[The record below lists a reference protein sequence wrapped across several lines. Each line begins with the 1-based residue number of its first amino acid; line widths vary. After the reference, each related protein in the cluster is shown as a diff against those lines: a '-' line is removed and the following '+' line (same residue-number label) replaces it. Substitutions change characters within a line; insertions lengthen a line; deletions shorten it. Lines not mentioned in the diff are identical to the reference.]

1 MTVQQC
7 RPPFHRCERQL
18 EAARRTLAVDELL
31 EELGPFGKRLGLATR
46 QDRRELVAQ
55 RQETRGLEPD
65 DRRAGR
71 DVGGESVHHA
81 ACLRARL
88 LDEPGGGEAP
98 AAAQRAAPNR
108 GWAGG

>member
-1 MTVQQC
+1 
-7 RPPFHRCERQL
+7 QL
-18 EAARRTLAVDELL
+18 KAARRTLAVDELL

-65 DRRAGR
+65 DRRAGC
-71 DVGGESVHHA
+71 DGGGESAPHS
-81 ACLRARL
+81 ACLRSRL
-88 LDEPGGGEAP
+88 LDETGGEKAP

-108 GWAGG
+108 VGGGDAIAGARQHALGGIG